1 MIRKNIRDIRRLTD
15 KPLNLNIITPFGN
28 DEHIDLCIEEHV
40 DIVSFHWLH
49 PDKNW
54 IKRLNDAGIK
64 VWEQVGTP
72 DAARLALDDDVDL
85 IIAQGAEAGG
95 HCRGTFPTFVAVPA
109 IVDAANGALVLAAGG
124 ISDGRGLAAALSL
137 GADGAWV
144 GTRFAATEE
153 ADIADEFKAM
163 VVHAGLADTSL
174 TSMFGSEMPEFNPM
188 RVIANRI
195 VRDWD
200 TRQDEITQQA
210 RQEVVGVMPFLGNEI
225 RIKKFSSLIPV
236 KGSTGD
242 FEQMALPAGQGLQV
256 IRDILPTAEVVER
269 MMSEAVDIIQRLQ

>member
-1 MIRKNIRDIRRLTD
+1 MTVAVSDAGALGSFAAGLLPVDVIRKNIRDIRRLTD

-109 IVDAANGALVLAAGG
+109 
-124 ISDGRGLAAALSL
+124 
-137 GADGAWV
+137 
-144 GTRFAATEE
+144 
-153 ADIADEFKAM
+153 
-163 VVHAGLADTSL
+163 
-174 TSMFGSEMPEFNPM
+174 
-188 RVIANRI
+188 
-195 VRDWD
+195 
-200 TRQDEITQQA
+200 
-210 RQEVVGVMPFLGNEI
+210 
-225 RIKKFSSLIPV
+225 
-236 KGSTGD
+236 
-242 FEQMALPAGQGLQV
+242 GQGLQV

-269 MMSEAVDIIQRLQ
+269 MMSEAVDIVQRLQ